1 MEKEKTKIFNVC
13 VATVTYNRKEYL
25 LRLLNAL
32 SEQTHQINTIY
43 IVDNHS
49 EDGTMEMLFKQGII
63 VTNET
68 SESDFS
74 GLWKGVRI
82 NYHYN
87 DINSGGSGGFEQVF
101 KMASANQHD
110 FLWAM
115 DDDVLPE
122 RNCLEILLS
131 KIDEEHK
138 VIFPSRTDENFTDY
152 IVISYNLTNP
162 FVFKINGRHKKVY
175 STELKGECVDTYAF
189 PLEGPLFSM
198 DIVRKIG
205 YPDPSYFIMYDDSD
219 YARRCL
225 TETKIRYVKS
235 ACLHKQIIPVK
246 NDKFTWKEYYGYRNC
261 FLYDIKYGKNI
272 GVRKIRPFLIMV
284 SAYLWNKY
292 KRHNCL
298 VANTVKIAYKDAI
311 SGKIGKTVEPGK
323 LEEYLEKNNLKI
335 K

>member
-1 MEKEKTKIFNVC
+1 MEESNVC

-63 VTNET
+63 VINET
-68 SESDFS
+68 SQSDFW
-74 GLWKGVRI
+74 GVWKGIRI

-87 DINSGGSGGFEQVF
+87 DINSGGSGGFEHVF

-122 RNCLEILLS
+122 KDCLEILLS

-138 VIFPSRTDENFTDY
+138 VTFPSRTDENFMDH
-152 IVISYNLTNP
+152 IAVSYNLTNP
-162 FVFKINGRHKKVY
+162 FVFKVNDRYKTAY
-175 STELKGECVDTYAF
+175 STELKEECVDTYAF

-198 DIVRKIG
+198 DIVRKVG
-205 YPDPSYFIMYDDSD
+205 YPDSSYFIMYDDSD

-225 TETKIRYVKS
+225 SYTKIRYVTS
-235 ACLHKQIIPVK
+235 ACLHKQIIPSADAEF
-246 NDKFTWKEYYGYRNC
+246 NWKGYYGYRNC
-261 FLYDIKYGKNI
+261 FFYDMKYGKNI
-272 GVRKIRPFLIMV
+272 GVRRFRPFFIMLGV
-284 SAYLWNKY
+284 FIMNKY
-292 KRHNCL
+292 VRHNDL
-298 VANTVKIAYKDAI
+298 VADTVKVAFRDAMA
-311 SGKIGKTVEPGK
+311 GRRGMTVEPGK
-323 LEEYLEKNNLKI
+323 LEEYLKKQR
-335 K
+335 